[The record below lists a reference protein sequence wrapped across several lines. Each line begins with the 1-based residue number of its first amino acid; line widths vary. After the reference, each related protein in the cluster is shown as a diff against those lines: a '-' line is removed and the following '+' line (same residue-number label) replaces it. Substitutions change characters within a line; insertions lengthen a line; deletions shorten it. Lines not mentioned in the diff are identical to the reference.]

1 MLAPQAARDEK
12 PITAKASRAGTTDE
26 RRDFRKENARDKVD
40 LDANMLYPARALME
54 RPAVALLGK
63 RIPVMFLMLSKGP
76 RKTNRTKTK
85 RYRAKL
91 KAKNKGRRNRIYCRA

>member
-1 MLAPQAARDEK
+1 MRTCSTL
-12 PITAKASRAGTTDE
+12 
-26 RRDFRKENARDKVD
+26 
-40 LDANMLYPARALME
+40 RALYTE

-63 RIPVMFLMLSKGP
+63 RIPIMFLMLSKGP

-91 KAKNKGRRNRIYCRA
+91 KAKNRARRNRIYCRA